1 MRFLARLIGGARAR
15 VLGGAAVLVVGLVAT
30 ATPVH
35 AANSGFVRVQN
46 GQFVLNGQRFDFVG
60 TVAFALLAGRIYG
73 LDHFTTDIIAT
84 ARANGFRAVRTWG
97 YFDGKPEGIQPTA
110 GQFNESALQ
119 ALDWVVKQFDDA
131 GIRLIVP
138 LTARYRYEQ
147 GGMEL
152 YVNWAGR
159 GSDFVLFYTDPAV
172 KALYKTYVQ
181 MLLNRT
187 NVFTGRKYKDEP
199 TILAWEL
206 ADEPNLPDNRDPS
219 GNIFHAWA
227 TEMSAFIKSIDPNH
241 LVGTGEE
248 GWDTSPQG
256 YSDPNT
262 AYLSPQGVGNA
273 WLFNGLK
280 SMSYSRNT
288 AIPTIDFG
296 TFKFYPEYW
305 NMADAGGAGEAWI
318 RDHARIAAGH
328 GKPVLFSEF
337 GHGDFGS
344 TDDPTTLNRW
354 MTALAQAGGGGA
366 TFWQLAPAGWWCD
379 QFCVHTPPSNR
390 ISDALKAAAAVA
402 NDPFGAASG
411 PFVHLSLDKTTIQPA
426 DTVDVLVTAANPGPA
441 VSLDVFFGVR
451 LPPEVGPSLGCPAGD
466 AVVFLADAFTRAV
479 VTCASAPLTGFPALF
494 RDVTLPAGLPPT
506 TVRLQTLVWPPG
518 IPSGGYTFF
527 LGLTPPNAFS
537 DGHVDTADVVVV
549 TTLPVVAH

>member
-1 MRFLARLIGGARAR
+1 M
-15 VLGGAAVLVVGLVAT
+15 AA

-35 AANSGFVRVQN
+35 GANSGFVTVQN
-46 GQFVLNGQRFDFVG
+46 GHFALNGQRFDFVG

-73 LDHFTTDIIAT
+73 ADHFTTDVIAT

-97 YFDGKPEGIQPTA
+97 YFDGKPEGIQPA
-110 GQFNESALQ
+110 PGQFNETALQ

-131 GIRLIVP
+131 GIRLILP

-172 KALYKTYVQ
+172 KTLYKNYIQ

-187 NVFTGRKYKDEP
+187 NVFTGRQYKDEP

-227 TEMSAFIKSIDPNH
+227 TEISAFIKSIDPNH

-248 GWDTSPQG
+248 GWDTSPEG

-262 AYLSPQGVGNA
+262 AYLSPQGVGNV
-273 WLFNGLK
+273 WLLNGWK
-280 SMSYSRNT
+280 SMSYARNT

-318 RDHARIAAGH
+318 RDHARIAAAL

-337 GHGDFGS
+337 GHGDFGR
-344 TDDPTTLNRW
+344 TDDPTTLTRW
-354 MTALAQAGGGGA
+354 LTALAQAGGGGA
-366 TFWQLAPAGWWCD
+366 TFWQLVPAGWWCD
-379 QFCVHTPPSNR
+379 QFCVQNPPDNR
-390 ISDALKAAAAVA
+390 ISAALKAAAAVA
-402 NDPFGAASG
+402 NGGAGADLPAVS
-411 PFVHLSLDKTTIQPA
+411 LSFHPTA
-426 DTVDVLVTAANPGPA
+426 ENTVDVYVTAANPGPE
-441 VSLDVFFGVR
+441 VSVDVFFGAQ
-451 LPPEVGPSLGCPAGD
+451 LPPAAGPGLGCPAGD
-466 AVVFLADAFTRAV
+466 ALVFLADGFTRAV
-479 VTCASAPLTGFPALF
+479 VTCASAPPQEFAPLGRSIVVPAN
-494 RDVTLPAGLPPT
+494 LPPT
-506 TVRLQTLVWPPG
+506 TVRLHTLVWPTGILPG
-518 IPSGGYTFF
+518 PYTFF
-527 LGLTPPNAFS
+527 LGLTPPNAFAN
-537 DGHVDTADVVVV
+537 GHVHGAHGVEV
-549 TTLPVVAH
+549 TTLTVVAP